1 MDDLVTLK
9 SDAERRKDIER
20 EIAQCLQMERQIHSE
35 AVAKIMELQKKRE
48 SLYREWK
55 SLGGKVE

>member
-9 SDAERRKDIER
+9 SDAERRRDIER
-20 EIAQCLQMERQIHSE
+20 EITQCLQMERQIHSE
-35 AVAKIMELQKKRE
+35 AMAKIRELQKKRE
-48 SLYREWK
+48 SLYHEWK

>member
-9 SDAERRKDIER
+9 SDAERRRDIER
-20 EIAQCLQMERQIHSE
+20 EITQCLQMERQIHSE
-35 AVAKIMELQKKRE
+35 AMAKIRELQKKRE